1 LNFIEECQ
9 TTLSGLTPNEQA
21 VLEHLAAAWN
31 AFLILPPSHP
41 DDVVEFRHGLHAL
54 QNIVLARST
63 AILQRGVRTEHAHA
77 PVG

>member
-1 LNFIEECQ
+1 M
-9 TTLSGLTPNEQA
+9 TSDEQA

-31 AFLILPPSHP
+31 AFLILPPYHP
-41 DDVVEFRHGLHAL
+41 DDVVEFRHGLHML
-54 QNIVLARST
+54 QNIVLARPP

>member
-1 LNFIEECQ
+1 M
-9 TTLSGLTPNEQA
+9 TSDEQA

-41 DDVVEFRHGLHAL
+41 AEVGEFRPGLHAL